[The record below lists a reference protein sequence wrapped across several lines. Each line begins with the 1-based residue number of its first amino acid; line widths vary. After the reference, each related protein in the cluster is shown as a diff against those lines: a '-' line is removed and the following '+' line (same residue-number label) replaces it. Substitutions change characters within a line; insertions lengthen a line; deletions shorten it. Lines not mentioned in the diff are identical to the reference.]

1 MKCKTTPPSPQFSL
15 TKKVLMD
22 IKLKFKIEIQ
32 GALFMRIKTASVFML
47 VLAILVFPVT
57 AYCQWVWTS
66 QRVHEALKEKNP
78 GYNGKGQ
85 FKIQDGQVG
94 MAVLSG
100 TGITDLSPL
109 KMMYVQVLDL
119 RGLPITDLS
128 SLEGLSLTQLYIED
142 TDVED
147 LSPLKGMPLVK
158 LYLNNAKV
166 KDIKPLHGM
175 PLEALNLLGTGVDD
189 LTPLRGMPLKYL
201 WLNQTPVSDISAL
214 SDCPL
219 VSLTL
224 HKARVKDLSPLANS
238 SLKRLHIGET
248 PVTDL
253 TPLKGLTLTRL
264 IFTPGR
270 IVKGIEIVRNMKSIR
285 EIGPSF
291 ENRMAPSRFWSL
303 YSKGKFN

>member
-1 MKCKTTPPSPQFSL
+1 MPLHEKRNVKSVHATLPYPQFSL
-15 TKKVLMD
+15 TEKGLMD
-22 IKLKFKIEIQ
+22 IKLKFKIEIYRT
-32 GALFMRIKTASVFML
+32 LFMRIKTASVFIL

-57 AYCQWVWTS
+57 AYCQCVWTS

-85 FKIQDGQVG
+85 FKIQDGRVEI
-94 MAVLSG
+94 AVLSG

-109 KMMYVQVLDL
+109 KMMYVQVLAL
-119 RGLPITDLS
+119 RGLPITYLS

-158 LYLNNAKV
+158 FYLNNTKV
-166 KDIKPLHGM
+166 KDIKPLHSM
-175 PLEALNLLGTGVDD
+175 PLEALNLLGTGVED

-201 WLNQTPVSDISAL
+201 RLNQTPVSDISAL

-224 HKARVKDLSPLANS
+224 HKARVKDLRPLPCSNF
-238 SLKRLHIGET
+238 KPRCH
-248 PVTDL
+248 
-253 TPLKGLTLTRL
+253 
-264 IFTPGR
+264 
-270 IVKGIEIVRNMKSIR
+270 
-285 EIGPSF
+285 
-291 ENRMAPSRFWSL
+291 
-303 YSKGKFN
+303 